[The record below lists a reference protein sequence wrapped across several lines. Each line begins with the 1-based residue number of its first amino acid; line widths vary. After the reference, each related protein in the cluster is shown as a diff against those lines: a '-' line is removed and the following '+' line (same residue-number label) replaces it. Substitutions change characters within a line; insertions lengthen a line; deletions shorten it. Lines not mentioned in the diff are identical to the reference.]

1 MFTKKF
7 LHSALLSTL
16 LLTLTQTAPLA
27 FGQTP
32 AKPTAKATT
41 ATTAKSSA
49 QVSAQP
55 PAQSP
60 TSPPQNLAQA
70 LNNVVRQRLSNDL
83 SGACVAVVAVPGK
96 GIKAET
102 AYFCANAADTK
113 RKVDATTVF
122 EIGSISKALMGTL
135 LADLELRGKVN
146 ANDPIKKYLANGLKI
161 PDFKGREI
169 TLLDLATHTSGL
181 PSLPS
186 RYKPTN
192 TANFYAELDANTVT
206 ESLADVM
213 LTYEPGSKYAYSNF
227 GGLLLSRI
235 LSLQSQRDFND
246 AMIERIATPLKMTD
260 TTSLTTKTRL
270 ATPHSASGKV
280 VSQWDFYADLAGMG
294 GIKSTLPDMQKF
306 LEANLEIY
314 NNPEGVLAKSAI
326 GMALKKAHSK
336 QRAAQG
342 PMDIAYGW
350 HRLTRNGSTIV
361 FHNGQTAGFH
371 AFMGFDPTTGRGA
384 VVLADSAIAIDDLG
398 FNLTSKEFPLGKPRL
413 TASLDSAAIDGVV
426 GEYELPNVV
435 LKFAREGTGSESRLF
450 VYTPG
455 RGRTELF
462 VDSNGLYYPKEFDAL
477 ARFEKNKEGIVEAV
491 LWMQG
496 GGAERGKKR
505 VANNFKLEAKVFA
518 EYIGEY
524 VFNPSFAIRV
534 FERDARYFAQAS
546 GQSEFEIIA
555 DEKDRFSVK
564 VITAKLNFTRSST
577 GAVESMT
584 LIQNGNEIVG
594 KRSSNSS
601 KPSVAPSEAIAPTL
615 VK

>member
-1 MFTKKF
+1 MSTKK
-7 LHSALLSTL
+7 LLKATL
-16 LLTLTQTAPLA
+16 LPALILTLAQASPLA
-27 FGQTP
+27 FGQTA
-32 AKPTAKATT
+32 AKPATKATT
-41 ATTAKSSA
+41 TTKPSAQSSA
-49 QVSAQP
+49 P
-55 PAQSP
+55 PQASL
-60 TSPPQNLAQA
+60 PPQNLAQA
-70 LNNVVRQRLSNDL
+70 LSNVVKQRLNNDL

-122 EIGSISKALMGTL
+122 EIGSISKAFMGTL

-146 ANDPIKKYLANGLKI
+146 SSDPIKKYLPPGLKI

-169 TLLDLATHTSGL
+169 TLLDLTTHTSGL

-192 TANFYAELDANTVT
+192 TANFYAELDTNTIT
-206 ESLADVM
+206 ESLADVT
-213 LTYEPGSKYAYSNF
+213 LSYEPGSKYVYSNF
-227 GGLLLSRI
+227 GGLLLSRM
-235 LSLQSQRDFND
+235 LSVQSQRDFNE
-246 AMIERIATPLKMTD
+246 AMIERIAAPLKMID
-260 TTSLTTKTRL
+260 TTSLTPPARM

-280 VSQWDFYADLAGMG
+280 VSHWSFYADLAGMG

-342 PMDIAYGW
+342 SIDIGYGW
-350 HRLTRNGSTIV
+350 HRITRNGSTVV

-371 AFMGFDPTTGRGA
+371 AFMGFDPATGRGA

-398 FNLTSKEFPLGKPRL
+398 FNLASKEFPLSKPRL
-413 TASLDSAAIDGVV
+413 TASLDSAAVDGVV

-435 LKFAREGTGSESRLF
+435 LKFAREGTGSGSRLF

-455 RGRTELF
+455 RERTELF
-462 VDSNGLYYPKEFDAL
+462 VDSNGMYYPKEFDAL
-477 ARFEKNKEGIVEAV
+477 ARFEKNKEGIIESV
-491 LWMQG
+491 LWLQG

-505 VANNFKLEAKVFA
+505 AVNNFKLEASAFGD
-518 EYIGEY
+518 YIGEY
-524 VFNPSFAIRV
+524 VFSPSFAIRV
-534 FERDARYFAQAS
+534 FERDQSYFAQAT

-564 VITAKLNFTRSST
+564 VITAKLIFTRVST

-584 LIQNGNEIVG
+584 LLQNGKELIG
-594 KRSSNSS
+594 KRSATNN
-601 KPSVAPSEAIAPTL
+601 KPSATPNEAVAPTL
-615 VK
+615 IK